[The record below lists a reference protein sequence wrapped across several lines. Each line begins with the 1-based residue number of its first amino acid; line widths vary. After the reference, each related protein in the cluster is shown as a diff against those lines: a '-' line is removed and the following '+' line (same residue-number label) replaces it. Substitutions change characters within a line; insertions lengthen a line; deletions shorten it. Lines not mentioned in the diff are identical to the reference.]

1 MPYKSD
7 LPTLIADLW
16 QFAVFLGSAFIA
28 FIVGKER
35 QRFKVDQIGR
45 EVEAQG
51 ERIKALEKQGTA
63 EAVQLAQIVTSQGH
77 ILRTLDEIKQALG
90 TKADK

>member
-1 MPYKSD
+1 MPYKAELHTIITD
-7 LPTLIADLW
+7 WW
-16 QFAVFLGSAFIA
+16 QFAVFVGGAFIA
-28 FIVGKER
+28 FVVGKER

-90 TKADK
+90 GKADK

>member
-1 MPYKSD
+1 MPYKAD

-16 QFAVFLGSAFIA
+16 QFAVFLGSAVIA
-28 FIVGKER
+28 FIIGRER

-45 EVEAQG
+45 DVEAQG

-63 EAVQLAQIVTSQGH
+63 EAVQLAQIITSQGH
-77 ILRTLDEIKQALG
+77 ILCTLDEIKQALG
-90 TKADK
+90 GKADK

>member
-1 MPYKSD
+1 MPYKAE
-7 LPTLIADLW
+7 LHTIIADWW
-16 QFAVFLGSAFIA
+16 QFAVFLGGAVVA

-45 EVEAQG
+45 EVEAQ
-51 ERIKALEKQGTA
+51 EKQGAA
-63 EAVQLAQIVTSQGH
+63 EAVQLAQIVTSQSH

>member
-1 MPYKSD
+1 MPYKAE
-7 LPTLIADLW
+7 IANIVTDWW
-16 QFAVFLGSAFIA
+16 QFAVFLGGAFIA
-28 FIVGKER
+28 FAVGKER

>member
-1 MPYKSD
+1 MPYKAE
-7 LPTLIADLW
+7 LHTIIADWW
-16 QFAVFLGSAFIA
+16 QFAVFLGGAVVA

-51 ERIKALEKQGTA
+51 ERIKALEKQGAA
-63 EAVQLAQIVTSQGH
+63 EAVQLAQIVTSQSH